1 MRFASGIIDSER
13 TTFRGPIQ
21 RALRLF
27 VYHWDARGREA
38 GSRSNPE
45 ETKMSLRETIPDA
58 VTRGSHDQKTNASAP
73 KRKRPL
79 TATQEALFF
88 GITFTLAV
96 VLQLAVILK
105 VANVISW

>member
-1 MRFASGIIDSER
+1 MRFASGIHSEHAP
-13 TTFRGPIQ
+13 FAASIQ

-27 VYHWDARGREA
+27 GYHLERARSS
-38 GSRSNPE
+38 GSRRNPE
-45 ETKMSLRETIPDA
+45 ETKMSLHETMPDA
-58 VTRGSHDQKTNASAP
+58 ASRGRRDQKAEAAAP

-79 TATQEALFF
+79 TAAQEAVFF
-88 GITFTLAV
+88 GVTFALAV

>member
-1 MRFASGIIDSER
+1 VAHA
-13 TTFRGPIQ
+13 PIQ
-21 RALRLF
+21 RLLRVF
-27 VYHWDARGREA
+27 GYHWDARDGHPDRA
-38 GSRSNPE
+38 ANSE
-45 ETKMSLRETIPDA
+45 EITMSLHETSSDA
-58 VTRGSHDQKTNASAP
+58 VARGRRDSKHAAVAP

-79 TATQEALFF
+79 SAAQEALFF

>member
-1 MRFASGIIDSER
+1 M
-13 TTFRGPIQ
+13 T
-21 RALRLF
+21 
-27 VYHWDARGREA
+27 
-38 GSRSNPE
+38 
-45 ETKMSLRETIPDA
+45 MSLHETSPDA
-58 VTRGSHDQKTNASAP
+58 VTRGRHDSKHDAAAP

-79 TATQEALFF
+79 NAAQEALFF

>member
-1 MRFASGIIDSER
+1 L
-13 TTFRGPIQ
+13 Q
-21 RALRLF
+21 C
-27 VYHWDARGREA
+27 ARST
-38 GSRSNPE
+38 GSRRNPE
-45 ETKMSLRETIPDA
+45 ETIMSLHETMPDA
-58 VTRGSHDQKTNASAP
+58 AVARGRPDQKTEAAAP

-79 TATQEALFF
+79 SAAQEALFF

>member
-1 MRFASGIIDSER
+1 
-13 TTFRGPIQ
+13 
-21 RALRLF
+21 
-27 VYHWDARGREA
+27 
-38 GSRSNPE
+38 
-45 ETKMSLRETIPDA
+45 MSLHEISPDA
-58 VTRGSHDQKTNASAP
+58 VARDHRGDKVNMSAP

>member
-1 MRFASGIIDSER
+1 MRFASGIDSEHVS
-13 TTFRGPIQ
+13 FRAPIQ
-21 RALRLF
+21 RTLRLF
-27 VYHWDARGREA
+27 GYHWDARGSEA
-38 GSRSNPE
+38 GSRSNRE
-45 ETKMSLRETIPDA
+45 ETEMSLHETISDA
-58 VTRGSHDQKTNASAP
+58 VARGRHDQKTEASAP

>member
-1 MRFASGIIDSER
+1 MRLVSSIANDRAPF
-13 TTFRGPIQ
+13 PVQ
-21 RALRLF
+21 RVLRILG
-27 VYHWDARGREA
+27 YHLGRARSS

-45 ETKMSLRETIPDA
+45 ETKMSLHETLPDA
-58 VTRGSHDQKTNASAP
+58 VARGGHDQKTEASAP

-79 TATQEALFF
+79 TGVQEALFF